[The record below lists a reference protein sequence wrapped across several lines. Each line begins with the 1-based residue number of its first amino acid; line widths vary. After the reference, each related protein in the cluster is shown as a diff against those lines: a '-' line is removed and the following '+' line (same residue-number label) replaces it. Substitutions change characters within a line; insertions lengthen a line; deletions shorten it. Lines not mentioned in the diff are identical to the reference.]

1 MNYQYSPI
9 YKYILLVILI
19 TCFLNY
25 YTSISKSDFLLL
37 GVLFTSLFLLS
48 DYILIENHPD
58 LFEEN
63 NRNSHNI
70 KINIK
75 KNNNKQNKIINEIDL
90 LEAFTDDLDDN
101 KLNDNLTTENESL
114 NDILNESMEQEEPN
128 TDTE

>member
-25 YTSISKSDFLLL
+25 YTNIAKSDFLLL

-48 DYILIENHPD
+48 DYILIEDHPYLLD
-58 LFEEN
+58 EN
-63 NRNSHNI
+63 DKNTSNL
-70 KINIK
+70 KNIK
-75 KNNNKQNKIINEIDL
+75 KQVVKKNNDIINEIDL
-90 LEAFTDDLDDN
+90 METFTDDLD
-101 KLNDNLTTENESL
+101 NLEIEQFDENQTTEQSNNE
-114 NDILNESMEQEEPN
+114 I

>member
-25 YTSISKSDFLLL
+25 YTNISKSDFLLL

-48 DYILIENHPD
+48 DYIIIENHPYLLD
-58 LFEEN
+58 EYTEN
-63 NRNSHNI
+63 TSNL
-70 KINIK
+70 
-75 KNNNKQNKIINEIDL
+75 KNNNKSNKKNNVINEIDL
-90 LEAFTDDLDDN
+90 METFTDDLDDM
-101 KLNDNLTTENESL
+101 DNLDLEDHPIEETESL
-114 NDILNESMEQEEPN
+114 